1 MPPVIPQ
8 HFLDAKKRMKMGLH
22 PAVLAAVQRAVA
34 GKGGQADPTTLPNDP
49 ASIRRFQ
56 QFHGIRPTGA
66 VDAATQAQMQR
77 VRTTLAPAVGATT
90 GMVDLGTGVNPGHAR
105 AVPPGGDA
113 RAAIDPLANQRYH
126 SFLQGNAA
134 TGDVRE
140 VHVYGTGANRQVRS
154 FARKV
159 TPQLQEQ
166 IGSTLR
172 QQLSNSATA
181 EDKMLA
187 LAHRA
192 AAGQLAQRVG
202 SKRRFSR
209 NPGPMQRY

>member
-22 PAVLAAVQRAVA
+22 PAVLAAVQRSVE
-34 GKGGQADPTTLPNDP
+34 QAKRG
-49 ASIRRFQ
+49 IQ
-56 QFHGIRPTGA
+56 QPSLAEQTFSAFNRGEIPLSLGA
-66 VDAATQAQMQR
+66 
-77 VRTTLAPAVGATT
+77 
-90 GMVDLGTGVNPGHAR
+90 GVNQGHAR
-105 AVPPGGDA
+105 TVAPGGDM
-113 RAAIDPLANQRYH
+113 RAAMDPLAGQRYRAM
-126 SFLQGNAA
+126 LQRTQAG
-134 TGDVRE
+134 
-140 VHVYGTGANRQVRS
+140 
-154 FARKV
+154 
-159 TPQLQEQ
+159 QLQEVHDYGGGRRMVFTRQ
-166 IGSTLR
+166 PSQSLIPRITAANPNLAGQTLN

>member
-8 HFLDAKKRMKMGLH
+8 HLLDAKKRMKMGLH
-22 PAVLAAVQRAVA
+22 PAVLAAVQRSVE
-34 GKGGQADPTTLPNDP
+34 QAKRQLQQSAPQP
-49 ASIRRFQ
+49 AL
-56 QFHGIRPTGA
+56 RPRGNTG
-66 VDAATQAQMQR
+66 V
-77 VRTTLAPAVGATT
+77 
-90 GMVDLGTGVNPGHAR
+90 VDLGIGVNPGHAR
-105 AVPPGGDA
+105 AVPPGGDT
-113 RAAIDPLANQRYH
+113 RAAMDPLANQRYH
-126 SFLQGNAA
+126 AFLQGNAD
-134 TGDVRE
+134 TGGVRE